1 MPKVTEA
8 HLKAREEQIV
18 LAACKCFS
26 QKGFHRTTMRDICR
40 TARLSPGAVYRYFKS
55 KDAIVEAL
63 AGMGRRNTRELLG
76 AMATSERAD
85 EAIAQIL
92 TGLLDC
98 FATPDGRQSSRL
110 DVRLWGEAIHTPRL
124 RRLFQRAFRNVSEV
138 FSGTIR
144 KGQEAGEIGGE
155 VSAEAAALVFGALG
169 LGLTVLNALL
179 PRTDFGQCQGVI
191 EALLTGTFAA
201 SRSET

>member
-26 QKGFHRTTMRDICR
+26 QKGFHQTTMRDICR
-40 TARLSPGAVYRYFKS
+40 AAHLSPGAVYRYFKG

-63 AGMGRRNTRELLG
+63 AEMGRRNTRELLG

-92 TGLLDC
+92 TGLLQ
-98 FATPDGRQSSRL
+98 FFETPDGRQSSRL
-110 DVRLWGEAIHTPRL
+110 DVRIWGEAIHTPRL
-124 RRLFQRAFRNVSEV
+124 RRLFQRAYRNISGILSEI
-138 FSGTIR
+138 IR
-144 KGQEAGEIGGE
+144 KGQEAGEINGE
-155 VSAEAAALVFGALG
+155 VPAEAAALVFGALG
-169 LGLTVLNALL
+169 LGMTVLNALL
-179 PRTDFGQCQGVI
+179 PRTDFRQCAGVI
-191 EALLTGTFAA
+191 EALLTGTFSARRSAA
-201 SRSET
+201 

>member
-8 HLKAREEQIV
+8 HLKAREEQII

-26 QKGFHRTTMRDICR
+26 QKGFHQTTMRDICR
-40 TARLSPGAVYRYFKS
+40 AARLSPGAVYRYFKG

-63 AGMGRRNTRELLG
+63 AEMGRRNTRELLR
-76 AMATSERAD
+76 AMATSDKAD

-92 TGLLDC
+92 TGFLH
-98 FATPDGRQSSRL
+98 FFETAEGRQSSRL
-110 DVRLWGEAIHTPRL
+110 DVRLWGEAIHTPPL
-124 RRLFQRAFRNVSEV
+124 RRLFQRAYRNVSDV
-138 FSGTIR
+138 FSETVR
-144 KGQEAGEIGGE
+144 KGHDAGEISGE
-155 VSAEAAALVFGALG
+155 VPAEAAALVFGALG

-179 PRTDFGQCQGVI
+179 PRTDFRQCASVI

-201 SRSET
+201 RRSEP